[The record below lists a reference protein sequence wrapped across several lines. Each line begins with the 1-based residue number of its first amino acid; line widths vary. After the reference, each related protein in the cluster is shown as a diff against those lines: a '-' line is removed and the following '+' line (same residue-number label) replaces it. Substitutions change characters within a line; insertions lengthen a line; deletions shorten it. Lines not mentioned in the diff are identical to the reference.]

1 MLATDLDEAIILNGD
16 GSDIDLLQDEG
27 VANADLFITL
37 TEDDKLNVLVALM
50 AKRLNAKKTI
60 AQVRRSDYLPL
71 LEAVGIDVTFS
82 PRLLAAEAVL
92 KFLRS
97 QDFLSISVLEQ
108 GSAEVYEIL
117 IQERMK
123 RLINKKLRDLKF
135 PRGML
140 IVAILRDNDVI
151 IPSGEDELLVGDRI
165 IIFTVAE
172 LIHRVEHILRLEV

>member
-1 MLATDLDEAIILNGD
+1 
-16 GSDIDLLQDEG
+16 
-27 VANADLFITL
+27 
-37 TEDDKLNVLVALM
+37 
-50 AKRLNAKKTI
+50 
-60 AQVRRSDYLPL
+60 
-71 LEAVGIDVTFS
+71 
-82 PRLLAAEAVL
+82 
-92 KFLRS
+92 
-97 QDFLSISVLEQ
+97 
-108 GSAEVYEIL
+108 
-117 IQERMK
+117 MK